1 MADTRARTGVASTP
15 AIVVMG
21 ALDTKGAEIEFVKD
35 QIEQHGKRVL
45 VIDTGVLGQAAFA
58 ADITRDDVATA
69 GGTTIAALVAES
81 DRGHAVTAM
90 MEGTRAVVLKLHA
103 EGRIAGMLGLGGG
116 AGTAVGTAA
125 MRALPLG
132 IPKLMVSTLASSDVR
147 GFVGVKDIT
156 MMPTIVDVSG
166 LNRISRRIFVQAA
179 GAICGMVDARV
190 PDAADKPLIAASMFG
205 NTTKCVEAAR
215 AVIEADGFEVL
226 VFHATGSG
234 GLTME
239 GLVEAGQIAGVLDV
253 TLTEWADELMG
264 GVMSAGPTRL
274 DAAALGGTPAVIAPG
289 CLDMV
294 CFWAPPTVPEK
305 YRGRNIYH
313 HNANITLV
321 RTNIEENEELGRIV
335 AGKLNQSVGPVA
347 VYFPTRGLSVVSSP
361 GGPYHWPEADAALL
375 ASLQQNL
382 RKDIPVH
389 VFETTINDP
398 VFADA
403 MAKGL
408 LEMVAAKRGQ
418 VLN

>member
-1 MADTRARTGVASTP
+1 MAETRARAGVTSTP

-45 VIDTGVLGQAAFA
+45 VIDTGVLGHAAFT
-58 ADITRDDVATA
+58 ADITRDEVATA

-81 DRGHAVTAM
+81 DRGHAVTSM
-90 MEGTRAVVLKLHA
+90 MDGTRAVVLKLHA

-190 PDAADKPLIAASMFG
+190 PDAVDKPLIAASMFG

-274 DAAALGGTPAVIAPG
+274 DAAALSGTPAVVAPG

-305 YRGRNIYH
+305 YRARNIYH

-321 RTNIEENEELGRIV
+321 RTNVEENEELGRIV
-335 AGKLNQSVGPVA
+335 AGKLNQSIGPVA

-361 GGPYHWPEADAALL
+361 GGPYHWPEADAAIL
-375 ASLQQNL
+375 ASLKANL

-408 LEMVAAKRGQ
+408 LEMVAAKGVRS
-418 VLN
+418 

>member
-1 MADTRARTGVASTP
+1 M
-15 AIVVMG
+15 
-21 ALDTKGAEIEFVKD
+21 
-35 QIEQHGKRVL
+35 
-45 VIDTGVLGQAAFA
+45 
-58 ADITRDDVATA
+58 
-69 GGTTIAALVAES
+69 
-81 DRGHAVTAM
+81 
-90 MEGTRAVVLKLHA
+90 
-103 EGRIAGMLGLGGG
+103 
-116 AGTAVGTAA
+116 
-125 MRALPLG
+125 
-132 IPKLMVSTLASSDVR
+132 
-147 GFVGVKDIT
+147 
-156 MMPTIVDVSG
+156 
-166 LNRISRRIFVQAA
+166 
-179 GAICGMVDARV
+179 
-190 PDAADKPLIAASMFG
+190 
-205 NTTKCVEAAR
+205 
-215 AVIEADGFEVL
+215 L

-274 DAAALGGTPAVIAPG
+274 DAAALSGTPAVVAPG

-375 ASLQQNL
+375 ASLKANL

-408 LEMVAAKRGQ
+408 LEMVAANGVRS
-418 VLN
+418 

>member
-1 MADTRARTGVASTP
+1 
-15 AIVVMG
+15 MG
-21 ALDTKGAEIEFVKD
+21 ALDTKGDEIAFVRD
-35 QIEQHGKRVL
+35 QILQRGKRVL
-45 VIDTGVLGQAAFA
+45 VIDTGVLGAPTFA
-58 ADITRDDVATA
+58 ADITRDEVAKA
-69 GGTTIAALVAES
+69 GGTTIASLVAES

-90 MEGTRAVVLKLHA
+90 MDGTRALVLQLHA
-103 EGRIAGMLGLGGG
+103 TGRIEGILGLGGG

-147 GFVGVKDIT
+147 GFVGVKDIV

-166 LNRISRRIFVQAA
+166 LNRISRRVFVQAA

-190 PDAADKPLIAASMFG
+190 PEVADKPLVAASMFG

-215 AVIEADGFEVL
+215 AIIEKDGFEVL

-239 GLVEAGQIAGVLDV
+239 GLIEAGQIAGVLDV

-274 DAAALGGTPAVIAPG
+274 DAAAKSGTPAVIAPG

-305 YRGRNIYH
+305 YRARNIYH

-321 RTNIEENEELGRIV
+321 RTNIEENQELGRII

-361 GGPYHWPEADAALL
+361 GGPYHWPEADRALL
-375 ASLQQNL
+375 DSLRQHL

-389 VFETTINDP
+389 VFDTTINDP
-398 VFADA
+398 TFAQA
-403 MAKGL
+403 MANGL
-408 LEMVAAKRGQ
+408 LEMVAAARSPR
-418 VLN
+418 

>member
-1 MADTRARTGVASTP
+1 MA
-15 AIVVMG
+15 
-21 ALDTKGAEIEFVKD
+21 E
-35 QIEQHGKRVL
+35 
-45 VIDTGVLGQAAFA
+45 
-58 ADITRDDVATA
+58 A

-103 EGRIAGMLGLGGG
+103 EGRIAGILGLGGG

-166 LNRISRRIFVQAA
+166 LNRISRRIFAQAA

-190 PDAADKPLIAASMFG
+190 PEVADKPLIAASMFG

-215 AVIEADGFEVL
+215 AIIENDGFEVL

-274 DAAALGGTPAVIAPG
+274 DAAALTGTPAVVAPG

-305 YRGRNIYH
+305 YREPQHLPSQRQHHARADERRREPGARPHHRRQAEPVGR
-313 HNANITLV
+313 TGRRLLSDPWP
-321 RTNIEENEELGRIV
+321 LGRLV
-335 AGKLNQSVGPVA
+335 ARRTVPLARGRRRAARVA
-347 VYFPTRGLSVVSSP
+347 EAASQKRHPRPRLRHDHQRSGLRRR
-361 GGPYHWPEADAALL
+361 D
-375 ASLQQNL
+375 
-382 RKDIPVH
+382 
-389 VFETTINDP
+389 
-398 VFADA
+398 
-403 MAKGL
+403 
-408 LEMVAAKRGQ
+408 GQ
-418 VLN
+418 RPAGNGARVRS

>member
-1 MADTRARTGVASTP
+1 
-15 AIVVMG
+15 MG
-21 ALDTKGAEIEFVKD
+21 ALDTKGAEIAFVRD
-35 QIEQHGKRVL
+35 QILQHGKRVL
-45 VIDTGVLGQAAFA
+45 VIDTGVLGEPAFP
-58 ADITRDDVATA
+58 ADITRDEVAKA

-81 DRGHAVTAM
+81 DRGRAVTAM
-90 MEGTRAVVLKLHA
+90 MEGTRARVLHLHT
-103 EGRIAGMLGLGGG
+103 EGRIAGILGLGGG

-147 GFVGVKDIT
+147 GFVGVKDIV

-190 PDAADKPLIAASMFG
+190 PEVADRPLIAASMFG

-215 AVIEADGFEVL
+215 AIIEQDGFEVL

-274 DAAALGGTPAVIAPG
+274 DAAAKSGTPAAIAPG

-305 YRGRNIYH
+305 YRQRNIYH

-321 RTNIEENEELGRIV
+321 RTNIEENQELGRIV

-375 ASLQQNL
+375 ASLKQHL

-398 VFADA
+398 TFAQA
-403 MAKGL
+403 MANGL
-408 LEMVAAKRGQ
+408 LEMVAAARSPR
-418 VLN
+418 

>member
-1 MADTRARTGVASTP
+1 MADTRARAAVASTP

-21 ALDTKGAEIEFVKD
+21 ALDTKGAEVEFLKQ

-45 VIDTGVLGQAAFA
+45 VVDTGVLGAPTFA
-58 ADITRDDVATA
+58 ADVTREAVATA

-81 DRGHAVTAM
+81 DRGRAVTAM
-90 MEGTRAVVLKLHA
+90 MDGTRAVVLRLHE
-103 EGRIAGMLGLGGG
+103 EGRVAGLLGLGGG

-147 GFVGVKDIT
+147 GFVGVKDIV

-166 LNRISRRIFVQAA
+166 LNRISRQIFVQAA
-179 GAICGMVDARV
+179 GAICGMVDAKV
-190 PDAADKPLIAASMFG
+190 PEATDKPLIAASMFG

-215 AVIEADGFEVL
+215 AIIEKDDFEVL

-239 GLVEAGQIAGVLDV
+239 GLVESGQIAGVLDV

-274 DAAALGGTPAVIAPG
+274 DAAAKTGTPAVIAPG

-294 CFWAPPTVPEK
+294 CFWAPPTVPDK
-305 YRGRNIYH
+305 YRQRNIYH

-321 RTNIEENEELGRIV
+321 RTNIEENQELGRII
-335 AGKLNQSVGPVA
+335 AGKLNQSIGPVA

-375 ASLQQNL
+375 ASLQQHL

-398 VFADA
+398 VFAEA

-408 LEMVAAKRGQ
+408 LEMVHHKGVRS
-418 VLN
+418 

>member
-1 MADTRARTGVASTP
+1 
-15 AIVVMG
+15 MG
-21 ALDTKGAEIEFVKD
+21 ALDTKGAEVAFVRD
-35 QIEQHGKRVL
+35 QIVLHGTRVL
-45 VIDTGVLGQAAFA
+45 VVDTGVLGEPAFA
-58 ADITRDDVATA
+58 ADITRDEVAKAA
-69 GGTTIAALVAES
+69 GTSIAALVAES
-81 DRGHAVTAM
+81 DRGRAVTAM
-90 MEGTRAVVLKLHA
+90 MEGTRAVVLQLHA
-103 EGRIAGMLGLGGG
+103 DGRIAGILGLGGG

-147 GFVGVKDIT
+147 GFVGVKDIV

-190 PDAADKPLIAASMFG
+190 PEAVDKPLVAASMFG

-215 AVIEADGFEVL
+215 ALIERDGFEVL

-274 DAAALGGTPAVIAPG
+274 DAAAKTGTPAVIAPG

-305 YRGRNIYH
+305 YRDRNIYH

-321 RTNIEENEELGRIV
+321 RTNVEENQELGRII

-375 ASLQQNL
+375 ASLKQHL

-389 VFETTINDP
+389 VFDTTINDP
-398 VFADA
+398 TFAHA
-403 MAKGL
+403 MAEGL
-408 LEMVAAKRGQ
+408 LDMVAAARSAR
-418 VLN
+418 